1 MVLKNCICLA
11 SETIRG
17 FLVSETDKYSHL
29 TKKLKKANKYT
40 NTNTNTNTNKKTK
53 GKHPNLC
60 LSNLW
65 MLSVVKHQTGAEL

>member
-29 TKKLKKANKYT
+29 NKKLKKANKYT
-40 NTNTNTNTNKKTK
+40 NTNKNTK

-65 MLSVVKHQTGAEL
+65 MLSVVKQQTGAEL